1 MQAACLAEQIY
12 LATNDLQG
20 LKADSFHSAP
30 VHQQKHIN
38 RCKLW
43 ANFPAAGNKILSL
56 YQEILVTEGSHY
68 LLQGLSLFG

>member
-38 RCKLW
+38 RCKL
-43 ANFPAAGNKILSL
+43 
-56 YQEILVTEGSHY
+56 
-68 LLQGLSLFG
+68 